1 MNIAIIGSGIAGLTC
16 AWRLAGHHQVT
27 LFEAG
32 ATPGGHTAT
41 VDVATP
47 QGTWAID
54 TGFIVYNDR
63 TYPRFMGLLSELGI
77 AGQKTQMSFSVHNPA
92 SGLEYNGHSLTSLFA
107 QRRNLLKPAFWG
119 LLSEIVR
126 FNRLAK
132 LALTEALDLGA
143 TLESFLAR
151 HRFSPF
157 FARHYILPMGAAIWS
172 SSLQEMR
179 RFPLPLFLRFFENH
193 GLLDIRDR
201 PQWYVVP
208 GGSREYVRA
217 LLARLGDRL
226 DLRLNAPVQQV
237 DRHPAGVTLR
247 LASGEAHFD
256 QVIFACHSA
265 QALAMLAAPTD
276 SEREVLGDIGWQ
288 RNEVVLHSDPRW
300 LPERQRA
307 WASWNYRLS
316 DGDRARACVTYN
328 MNILQ
333 GLPAGAPLFC
343 VTLNPDAPV
352 DDRYVWQRFVYE
364 HPLFNPQSWSAQL
377 RREEINGQQRSWYCG
392 AYWYNGFHEDG
403 VRSAL
408 DVVQA
413 SPRRRATEMN
423 SCLYQGV
430 LRHRRL
436 QPKAHHFVYRLFMA
450 WLDLDELDKLP
461 EAGIRRN
468 RLAAAAWYDADY
480 PLGAPLKAQALNR
493 LESLTGCRPAG
504 RVMLLTQLRYF
515 GFHFNPVNFYYCY
528 DEADTLRWVLAEV
541 RNTPWN
547 ERHYYAVDGQQA
559 RPLEKAFHVS
569 PFNPMDM
576 VYHWRFNAPGKT
588 LHMHIENHQASKVFD
603 ATLALSRVP
612 LTRANLRGLL
622 LRLPLMTL
630 KTVLAIYWQALRLWL
645 KRVPLYNHPVSRS
658 ERS

>member
-1 MNIAIIGSGIAGLTC
+1 
-16 AWRLAGHHQVT
+16 
-27 LFEAG
+27 
-32 ATPGGHTAT
+32 
-41 VDVATP
+41 
-47 QGTWAID
+47 
-54 TGFIVYNDR
+54 
-63 TYPRFMGLLSELGI
+63 
-77 AGQKTQMSFSVHNPA
+77 
-92 SGLEYNGHSLTSLFA
+92 
-107 QRRNLLKPAFWG
+107 
-119 LLSEIVR
+119 
-126 FNRLAK
+126 
-132 LALTEALDLGA
+132 

-256 QVIFACHSA
+256 QVIFACHSV

-408 DVVQA
+408 DVVQ
-413 SPRRRATEMN
+413 
-423 SCLYQGV
+423 
-430 LRHRRL
+430 
-436 QPKAHHFVYRLFMA
+436 
-450 WLDLDELDKLP
+450 
-461 EAGIRRN
+461 GI
-468 RLAAAAWYDADY
+468 AAAE
-480 PLGAPLKAQALNR
+480 G
-493 LESLTGCRPAG
+493 
-504 RVMLLTQLRYF
+504 
-515 GFHFNPVNFYYCY
+515 H
-528 DEADTLRWVLAEV
+528 
-541 RNTPWN
+541 
-547 ERHYYAVDGQQA
+547 
-559 RPLEKAFHVS
+559 
-569 PFNPMDM
+569 
-576 VYHWRFNAPGKT
+576 
-588 LHMHIENHQASKVFD
+588 
-603 ATLALSRVP
+603 
-612 LTRANLRGLL
+612 
-622 LRLPLMTL
+622 
-630 KTVLAIYWQALRLWL
+630 
-645 KRVPLYNHPVSRS
+645 
-658 ERS
+658 

>member
-132 LALTEALDLGA
+132 LALTEALDPGA
-143 TLESFLAR
+143 TLESFLTR

-237 DRHPAGVTLR
+237 ERHPAGVILR
-247 LASGEAHFD
+247 LASG
-256 QVIFACHSA
+256 
-265 QALAMLAAPTD
+265 
-276 SEREVLGDIGWQ
+276 
-288 RNEVVLHSDPRW
+288 
-300 LPERQRA
+300 
-307 WASWNYRLS
+307 
-316 DGDRARACVTYN
+316 
-328 MNILQ
+328 
-333 GLPAGAPLFC
+333 
-343 VTLNPDAPV
+343 
-352 DDRYVWQRFVYE
+352 
-364 HPLFNPQSWSAQL
+364 
-377 RREEINGQQRSWYCG
+377 RRI
-392 AYWYNGFHEDG
+392 
-403 VRSAL
+403 
-408 DVVQA
+408 
-413 SPRRRATEMN
+413 
-423 SCLYQGV
+423 
-430 LRHRRL
+430 
-436 QPKAHHFVYRLFMA
+436 
-450 WLDLDELDKLP
+450 
-461 EAGIRRN
+461 
-468 RLAAAAWYDADY
+468 
-480 PLGAPLKAQALNR
+480 
-493 LESLTGCRPAG
+493 
-504 RVMLLTQLRYF
+504 
-515 GFHFNPVNFYYCY
+515 
-528 DEADTLRWVLAEV
+528 
-541 RNTPWN
+541 
-547 ERHYYAVDGQQA
+547 
-559 RPLEKAFHVS
+559 
-569 PFNPMDM
+569 
-576 VYHWRFNAPGKT
+576 
-588 LHMHIENHQASKVFD
+588 
-603 ATLALSRVP
+603 
-612 LTRANLRGLL
+612 LTR
-622 LRLPLMTL
+622 
-630 KTVLAIYWQALRLWL
+630 
-645 KRVPLYNHPVSRS
+645 
-658 ERS
+658 